1 MSSFNNGIFKKP
13 IFFLFEHGKKTK
25 EMFSLPL
32 TPALTIY
39 VGILWVIPIAM
50 ISPFRSLYLVSLGL
64 SNTEVGL
71 YSFMF
76 IPFGLVALWL
86 GGYLADVW
94 GRKKTLFLFDVLSW
108 GGYCFCMTFAENKWW
123 GAAALFFIALNLGSG
138 PAYQCLLIEG
148 VSSVKRAVGY
158 SVLQIINLAPGLLFF
173 PLLGG
178 YWKEQRGLSTAC
190 HEMFGLFFVC
200 VALGITIRAVFIPH
214 SGAFERVPPTWK
226 HGIKEGLEQY
236 LNTFKNLLRKKAAV
250 PFLASKILDEWVFA
264 TWIIYA
270 SLYFVQH
277 MGVKDTSL
285 SLFAQ
290 VSAYVACGLLFFVVP
305 RLSPQW
311 MVKLLGLDQVFGLA
325 ALAVLLIPPVGFL
338 TPFWICLLSV
348 ILGAMG
354 SSFYYSVSA
363 AIWMSIIGEQER
375 AKVVAVSTTIFQ
387 LGVWILGSLSAF
399 LYGHVSAAA
408 LLLFIMSARVIDFFL
423 LRRVVVALQSPGS

>member
-1 MSSFNNGIFKKP
+1 MSFLNNEIFKKP
-13 IFFLFEHGKKTK
+13 FFVLAEQCRKTK
-25 EMFSLPL
+25 DMFSLPL

-86 GGYLADVW
+86 GGYLTDVW
-94 GRKKTLFLFDVLSW
+94 GRKKTLFLFDVVSW
-108 GGYCFCMTFAENKWW
+108 GGYCSCMTFATNKWW

-148 VSSVKRAVGY
+148 VSSAKRAVGY
-158 SVLQIINLAPGLLFF
+158 SVLQMINLAPGLMFF

-178 YWKEQRGLSTAC
+178 YWKERKGLSAAC
-190 HEMFGLFFVC
+190 HEMFGLFLVF
-200 VALGITIRAVFIPH
+200 VALGIAIRAFFIPH
-214 SGAFERVPPTWK
+214 SGTFERVPRTWK

-236 LNTFKNLLRKKAAV
+236 VFTFKNLLKKKAAI

-264 TWIIYA
+264 TWMIYA

-277 MGVKDTSL
+277 MGVQDTSL

-290 VSAYVACGLLFFVVP
+290 VSAYVSCGLLFFFVP
-305 RLSPQW
+305 RLSPEW
-311 MVKLLGLDQVFGLA
+311 MVGPRPLV
-325 ALAVLLIPPVGFL
+325 
-338 TPFWICLLSV
+338 
-348 ILGAMG
+348 
-354 SSFYYSVSA
+354 
-363 AIWMSIIGEQER
+363 
-375 AKVVAVSTTIFQ
+375 
-387 LGVWILGSLSAF
+387 
-399 LYGHVSAAA
+399 
-408 LLLFIMSARVIDFFL
+408 
-423 LRRVVVALQSPGS
+423 